1 MDRVEKLE
9 LINRTLALRHK
20 IKVHE
25 SIKGPDSHEELA
37 LMVLAKWE
45 LEDELRAI
53 ESILL
58 ESREGNMR
66 SKRAVIE
73 RDWLGPAKK
82 TPAARKK
89 AKK

>member
-9 LINRTLALRHK
+9 LINRSLALRHK

-37 LMVLAKWE
+37 LMTLAKWE

-53 ESILL
+53 DSILL
-58 ESREGNMR
+58 ESRDGNMR
-66 SKRAVIE
+66 AKRTLIE

-82 TPAARKK
+82 SAASRKK

>member
-9 LINRTLALRHK
+9 LINRTLAIRHK

-25 SIKGPDSHEELA
+25 AMKAPDSHEELA
-37 LMVLAKWE
+37 LMLLAKWE

-53 ESILL
+53 ESILA
-58 ESREGNMR
+58 ESREANAR
-66 SKRAVIE
+66 AKRAMIE

-82 TPAARKK
+82 PS
-89 AKK
+89 AKKSKK